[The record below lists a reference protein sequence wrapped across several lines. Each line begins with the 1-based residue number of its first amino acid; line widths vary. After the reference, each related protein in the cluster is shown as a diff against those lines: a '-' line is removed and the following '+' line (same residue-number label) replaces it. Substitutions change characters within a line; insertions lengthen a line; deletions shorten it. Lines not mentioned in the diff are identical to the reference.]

1 MQRSS
6 RYHNHRHNQRSQ
18 SLNRG
23 QALSQADVSGMWW
36 HRGASG
42 KGELMFRARTR
53 TETNNK
59 LIHPAGSAASC
70 ANCAMGN
77 KLSCSCAP
85 LMRKAYRYEDSPW
98 QSSRRRDGHLLRW
111 VMVLTFGTEPLLYVN
126 CWLPKTRAPT
136 TNATTNNWTT
146 IEFALSIACFKPT
159 NCFFFWFFFLS
170 QKKKKKQFTNLRPNQ
185 NKYTPETT
193 KKKHKLMRPN
203 LQTTTTTTNVSCFN
217 FSFLPPTATTTTT
230 TITTKCVPLFV
241 FTNILPSN
249 PKTKM

>member
-170 QKKKKKQFTNLRPNQ
+170 QKKKKTIYQL
-185 NKYTPETT
+185 TT
-193 KKKHKLMRPN
+193 KSKQIYTWNHKKKTQTDAAKPPN
-203 LQTTTTTTNVSCFN
+203 HHNNYKCILLQL
-217 FSFLPPTATTTTT
+217 FLPTSDCNYNYNNYNN
-230 TITTKCVPLFV
+230 KMCSFVCFYQYSPLQPE
-241 FTNILPSN
+241 N
-249 PKTKM
+249 